1 MNFLYI
7 LIAIAIIIGA
17 YFYYQKYA
25 KVKKENVSLIQS
37 NNIEQSE

>member
-17 YFYYQKYA
+17 YFYYQKYM
-25 KVKKENVSLIQS
+25 KVKKENISLNQT
-37 NNIEQSE
+37 IEQSE